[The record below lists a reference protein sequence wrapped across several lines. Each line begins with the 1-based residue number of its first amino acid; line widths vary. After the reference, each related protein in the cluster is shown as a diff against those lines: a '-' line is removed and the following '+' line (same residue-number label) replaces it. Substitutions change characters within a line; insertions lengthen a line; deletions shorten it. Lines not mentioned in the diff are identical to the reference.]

1 MPSTAHETDF
11 SVLDLLNREWQTRY
25 ATATYDFDGLGC
37 MTGAE
42 LVQHLSARDVPKADQ
57 DARLH
62 QAITLSHAGRTPAA
76 QAAGRAVLQR
86 MIPSAVRLAATCTAL
101 VSISTDEAIG
111 TAVSCLWQA
120 IQCYPA
126 HIRRSVQGTLQ
137 LDTLNLINSSE
148 GFVRRARRRMDVVP
162 TEDSTL
168 DVLADREGEIDYEL
182 GASVTGDRSFDDL
195 VRVLTWAI
203 DTKVLEREEVSILA
217 RADLG
222 DAGDRAEL
230 AKDLGCTEGTMNKR
244 VWRIRTKLVN
254 AVRSYVAEHGSW

>member
-11 SVLDLLNREWQTRY
+11 SVLDLLNREWQTRH
-25 ATATYDFDGLGC
+25 AAVTYDFDELGC

-62 QAITLSHAGRTPAA
+62 QAITLAHASRTSAA

-101 VSISTDEAIG
+101 VGIGTDEAIG
-111 TAVSCLWQA
+111 TALSCLWQA

-137 LDTLNLINSSE
+137 LNTLSLINSTE
-148 GFVRRARRRMDVVP
+148 GVRRRDRRIQVLP
-162 TEDSTL
+162 TEDSILQILAEREDEL
-168 DVLADREGEIDYEL
+168 DLAL
-182 GASVTGDRSFDDL
+182 GSSATGDQSFDDL

-203 DTKVLEREEVSILA
+203 DTKVLTRKDVSILA

-222 DAGDRAEL
+222 DAEDRAEL
-230 AKDLGCTEGTMNKR
+230 ARDLGCSAATMTKR
-244 VWRIRTKLVN
+244 VWRIRNKLVD
-254 AVRSYVAEHGSW
+254 AVRAYVAENGSW

>member
-11 SVLDLLNREWQTRY
+11 SVLDLLNREWQTRH
-25 ATATYDFDGLGC
+25 ATATYDFDELGI

-42 LVQHLSARDVPKADQ
+42 LVQYLSVRSAPKVDQ

-62 QAITLSHAGRTPAA
+62 QAITLAQASRTPAA

-86 MIPSAVRLAATCTAL
+86 MIPTAVRLAATCTAL

-137 LDTLNLINSSE
+137 LNTLSLINSTE
-148 GFVRRARRRMDVVP
+148 GVRRRERRVDVIP
-162 TEDSTL
+162 TDADDL
-168 DVLADREGEIDYEL
+168 DVLADREEEIDYEL
-182 GASVTGDRSFDDL
+182 GSSATGDRSFDDL

-222 DAGDRAEL
+222 DAEDRAEL
-230 AKDLGCTEGTMNKR
+230 AKDLGCTAGTMTKR
-244 VWRIRTKLVN
+244 VWRIRKKLID
-254 AVRSYVAEHGSW
+254 AVRTYVTEHGSW